1 MMMMMLMFKNEEMRH
16 LLSNQNISVC
26 MATLFLTVGV
36 AFHPSHPDH
45 QVMTKFSIMKG
56 RIVFDKLA
64 FLRKFD
70 QAHPLK
76 SLSSQAPCNLFLIRS
91 SLPILRAH
99 LRFCLFQA
107 HFFFSPALL
116 GTFF

>member
-1 MMMMMLMFKNEEMRH
+1 MRH

-36 AFHPSHPDH
+36 AFLPSHPDH

-56 RIVFDKLA
+56 KSFFEKLA

-70 QAHPLK
+70 QAHPLE
-76 SLSSQAPCNLFLIRS
+76 SLSSQAP
-91 SLPILRAH
+91 
-99 LRFCLFQA
+99 
-107 HFFFSPALL
+107 
-116 GTFF
+116 